1 LVDDPAELSGDFSI
15 VDHVRDEAYE
25 EETPISLSLPL
36 SVVGERCFFAYP
48 RHSPWTQW
56 IKAPVR
62 PPTFDKLLLTPEA
75 ALLRAGPAELVT
87 RDRPC
92 CALEAVF

>member
-1 LVDDPAELSGDFSI
+1 
-15 VDHVRDEAYE
+15 
-25 EETPISLSLPL
+25 
-36 SVVGERCFFAYP
+36 
-48 RHSPWTQW
+48 
-56 IKAPVR
+56 VR